1 MIGIENTL
9 HLDLHTSSIN
19 ESRFKQVSDERRKAI
34 CKKMPF
40 FFVAFL
46 ITFGLRIWIAK
57 NYVDALKSSSDTIE
71 AINDSMYLD
80 RHFFDILITLLG
92 SIFIAELMMVI

>member
-1 MIGIENTL
+1 
-9 HLDLHTSSIN
+9 
-19 ESRFKQVSDERRKAI
+19 
-34 CKKMPF
+34 MPF

-46 ITFGLRIWIAK
+46 ITFGLRILIAK
-57 NYVDALKSSSDTIE
+57 NYVDALKSSSDTIG

-80 RHFFDILITLLG
+80 EHFFEILITLLG